1 MTLSA
6 EDILQ
11 MDYDDPLKE
20 YKDKFQLPNGIIYM
34 DGNSLG
40 AMPKITQDVINNTVR
55 NEWGDGLIT
64 SWLGADWVNSPQR
77 V

>member
-40 AMPKITQDVINNTVR
+40 AMPKNTQDVINNTAGSQTLACS
-55 NEWGDGLIT
+55 GDSCEIVDL
-64 SWLGADWVNSPQR
+64 V
-77 V
+77 

>member
-20 YKDKFQLPNGIIYM
+20 YKDKFQPSKWHNLYG
-34 DGNSLG
+34 
-40 AMPKITQDVINNTVR
+40 
-55 NEWGDGLIT
+55 W
-64 SWLGADWVNSPQR
+64 
-77 V
+77 